1 MATIKGQNI
10 RLFLDGACIAASKN
24 SQLHIAAQVENVT
37 SKDDKD
43 YWERNEISQVTW
55 DASVDALVVD
65 SAVSTTEIMCAGNTE
80 MQVEI
85 DGETFGIIGGGESAF
100 EMPKNTFSLE
110 ASMSGPGIGIGN
122 IFSVLFMNDDLS
134 DGVLAAS
141 GDEQG
146 FPQALIEPNNDY
158 DYVVFA
164 ISGTQQDDERDIISV
179 EAEIGTSNAK
189 TLANLEHLAKNKT
202 LLECLFSQA
211 RGFSNRE
218 EAGRRNSNYQGT
230 GYISDVQVNAQN
242 GQRSTYNI
250 KITGVGELEI
260 I

>member
-24 SQLHIAAQVENVT
+24 SLLHIAAQVENVT
-37 SKDDKD
+37 SKDDNGD
-43 YWERNEISQVTW
+43 WEKNEISQVTW
-55 DASVDALVVD
+55 DAAVDALVVD
-65 SAVSTTEIMCAGNTE
+65 SAVSTTEIKCSGDTE

-85 DGETFGIIGGGESAF
+85 DGETFGIIGGGESTF
-100 EMPKNTFSLE
+100 EMPKNIFSLE

-134 DGVLAAS
+134 DGVLAAY

-146 FPQALIEPNNDY
+146 FTQALIEPNDDY

-164 ISGTQQDDERDIISV
+164 ISGTQQDDRDIISV
-179 EAEIGTSNAK
+179 EAEIGNSNAN

-202 LLECLFSQA
+202 LLECIFSQA

-242 GQRSTYNI
+242 GQRSTYSV
-250 KITGVGELEI
+250 KSTGVGELEI